1 MSKYSQ
7 DVVKMLYDNQPEYIS
22 GQMIADQLQISRTAV
37 KKIID
42 QLKAEGCVI
51 HSVNHRG
58 HQLEQLADTWY
69 PGIVEQIVDA
79 QGFFDDVYVYDTI
92 DSTQLAAK
100 QKMVGHQNA
109 MLVLSN
115 EQTKGRGRFNRF
127 WDSAKGKGL
136 WMSAVFRPKVPFSLI
151 TTFNLFMA
159 LAIRES
165 IQPFS
170 NDKVEIKWPN
180 DIYIGSKKVCGFLT
194 EMSANSDGIEAVIC
208 GIGINMNQHADE
220 FPEEIAHRATSIFEH
235 ADQKVDRYAFLDT
248 LLKNMKKRYIQFL
261 TVPFESIRDEY
272 RTHSNIWHRTLKFT
286 ENDEQ
291 FSGQAIDIDK
301 DGFLLVVDEAGTNH
315 RLMSADI
322 DL

>member
-7 DVVKMLYDNQPEYIS
+7 DVVKILYDHQPEYIS
-22 GQMIADQLQISRTAV
+22 GQMIAEQLQISRTAV

-51 HSVNHRG
+51 NSVNHRG

-69 PGIVEQIVDA
+69 PGIVEQIVDE
-79 QGFFDDVYVYDTI
+79 QGFFKKTLVFDTI

-100 QKMVGHQNA
+100 QELVGNQDSII
-109 MLVLSN
+109 VLSN

-127 WDSAKGKGL
+127 WDSEKGKGL
-136 WMSAVFRPKVPFSLI
+136 WMSAVFRPNVPFSLI

-208 GIGINMNQHADE
+208 GIGINMNQKADE
-220 FPEEIAHRATSIFEH
+220 FPKEIAHRATSILNH
-235 ADQKVDRYAFLDT
+235 ADQKIDRYQFLDV
-248 LLKNMKKRYIQFL
+248 LLGNMKKRYIQFL
-261 TVPFESIRDEY
+261 TVPFEDIREEY

-286 ENDEQ
+286 ENDTV
-291 FSGQAIDIDK
+291 FTGQALDIDK
-301 DGFLLVVDEAGTNH
+301 DGFLQVVDEEGKPH

>member
-7 DVVKMLYDNQPEYIS
+7 DVIKILYDHQPNYVS
-22 GQMIADQLQISRTAV
+22 GQSIAEQLQISRTSV

-42 QLKAEGCVI
+42 QLKEEGCII

-58 HQLEQLADTWY
+58 HQLEQLSDTWY
-69 PGIVEQIVDA
+69 PGIVEQIVDN
-79 QGFFDDVYVYDTI
+79 QGFFQKTFVFDTI

-100 QKMVGHQNA
+100 QKLVGNHDA
-109 MLVLSN
+109 MIVLSN

-136 WMSAVFRPKVPFSLI
+136 WMSAVFRPNVPFSLI

-159 LAIRES
+159 LAIREA
-165 IQPFS
+165 IQAFS

-180 DIYIGSKKVCGFLT
+180 DIYIGNKKVCGFLT

-208 GIGINMNQHADE
+208 GIGINMNQTESE
-220 FPEEIAHRATSIFEH
+220 FPKDINHRATSILQH
-235 ADQKVDRYAFLDT
+235 ADHKINRYQFLEV
-248 LLKNMKKRYIQFL
+248 LLENMKKRYIQFL
-261 TVPFESIRDEY
+261 TLPFKSIREEY
-272 RTHSNIWHRTLKFT
+272 IKHSNIWNRQLKFT
-286 ENDEQ
+286 ENDTQ
-291 FSGQAIDIDK
+291 FSGEAIDIDQ
-301 DGFLLVVDEAGTNH
+301 DGFLLVVDNKGEKH